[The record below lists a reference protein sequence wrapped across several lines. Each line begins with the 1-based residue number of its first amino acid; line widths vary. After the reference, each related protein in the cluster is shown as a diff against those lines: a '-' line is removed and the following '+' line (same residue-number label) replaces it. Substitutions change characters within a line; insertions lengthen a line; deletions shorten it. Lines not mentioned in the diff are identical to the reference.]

1 MGKAGS
7 PSVLVLYPEYTGSF
21 QNIFISPPEK
31 KKTVLYQFQVYNTVI
46 QYFYKL

>member
-31 KKTVLYQFQVYNTVI
+31 KKNNIVSVSGVQHSDSIFL
-46 QYFYKL
+46 